1 MHRSKAVLVIVALSV
16 ATMLAWVSGCHR
28 RSANEKRYDLKGK
41 VVAVEKDKRLVTISH
56 EDIKDYMPG
65 MVMPFTVKDDGPLE
79 ILVVGDQVQ
88 ATLVV
93 DGAAS
98 WLEDVF
104 VTREST
110 DTSNASVGGPTDAKM
125 GDDVPN
131 FAFLNQDGKAI
142 GIRDYRGKA
151 LVLTFIYTR
160 CPDPN
165 QCTLMSSNFAAIDQ
179 ELQKQPELY
188 KTTHLLSIS
197 FDPDYDTPKVLRSY
211 GAAYT
216 GRYSDEDFQHWEFAT
231 GTKDAVKG
239 LAQFFGMR
247 YFHDNTSGQ
256 ENVIHSLRTAIIA
269 PDGKVFRVYRENGWK
284 PEEAIKD
291 LVKAQQWLEAR
302 KMGPVDHGALP
313 PEPSPRAQAVP
324 GKN

>member
-1 MHRSKAVLVIVALSV
+1 MHRSKAVLVMVALSV
-16 ATMLAWVSGCHR
+16 TATLVWFSGCRR
-28 RSANEKRYDLKGK
+28 RSANEKRYELKGK

-56 EDIKDYMPG
+56 EDIKGYMPG
-65 MVMPFTVKDDGPLE
+65 MVMPFTVKEDGPLE
-79 ILVVGDQVQ
+79 ILVIGDQVQ

-93 DGAAS
+93 DGATS
-98 WLEDVF
+98 WIEDVF

-110 DTSNASVGGPTDAKM
+110 DTSNPSVGGPAEAKM
-125 GDDVPN
+125 GDEVPN
-131 FAFLNQDGKAI
+131 FALLNQDSKAI
-142 GIRDYRGKA
+142 RIRDYRGKA

-160 CPDPN
+160 CLDPK

-211 GAAYT
+211 GAANT
-216 GRYSDEDFQHWEFAT
+216 GRYSDEKFEHWEFAT
-231 GTKDAVKG
+231 GTKDEVKG
-239 LAQFFGMR
+239 IAQFFGMR
-247 YFHDNTSGQ
+247 YFYDTTSGQ

-269 PDGKVFRVYRENGWK
+269 PDGKVFKVYRGNEWK

-291 LVKAQQWLEAR
+291 LGAALE
-302 KMGPVDHGALP
+302 K
-313 PEPSPRAQAVP
+313 
-324 GKN
+324 K